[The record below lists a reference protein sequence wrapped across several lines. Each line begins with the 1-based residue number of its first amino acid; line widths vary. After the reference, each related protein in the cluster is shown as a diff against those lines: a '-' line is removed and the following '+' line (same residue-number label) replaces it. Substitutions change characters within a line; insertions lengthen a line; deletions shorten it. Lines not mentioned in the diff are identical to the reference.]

1 MDPRFNTS
9 AVEVARTLVADAQHI
24 VVLTG
29 AGISTDSGIP
39 DFRGPQGVWTKNP
52 AAEKA
57 SNINTWVSDASIRRA
72 AWMARLEA
80 ATLATPNP
88 NEGHRAI
95 VALEHSGRMDLLVTQ
110 NIDGLHTEA
119 GSDPKL
125 LVEIHGTERHVVCL
139 ACDNRLPMRDVL
151 ERVRNGETDPPCE
164 CCGGMLKSATISFGQ
179 GLIAKDLER
188 AETAAHT
195 CDLLLAVGTTLSVFP
210 IAAIVPLAASH
221 GARIVIVN
229 GEPTEFD
236 DLADVVIR
244 DSISSVLPLI
254 VS

>member
-1 MDPRFNTS
+1 M
-9 AVEVARTLVADAQHI
+9 ARTLLAGAQHI

-57 SNINTWVSDASIRRA
+57 STINTWVSDASVRRA
-72 AWMARLEA
+72 AWKARLDASEITA
-80 ATLATPNP
+80 PKPND
-88 NEGHRAI
+88 GHRAI
-95 VALEHSGRMDLLVTQ
+95 VTLERSGRMDLLVTQ
-110 NIDGLHTEA
+110 NIDGLHAEA
-119 GSDPKL
+119 GSDPRL

-139 ACDNRLPMRDVL
+139 ACGDRLPMRDVL

-164 CCGGMLKSATISFGQ
+164 RCGGMLKSATISFGQ
-179 GLIAKDLER
+179 GLVASDLER

-195 CDLLLAVGTTLSVFP
+195 CDLLLAVGSTLSVFP

-244 DSISSVLPLI
+244 DSISSVLPCI